1 MSGKALN
8 GNGSGSE
15 KAFLSKQD
23 HSLQERS
30 ARTADCVMYLTLL
43 CSAVAA
49 VLIGQHFYEI
59 TLALEGAIVA
69 LLVGSLAFFT
79 ARGSLLSSMVLTA
92 CNVGLVALHI
102 QVAHGMTEFHFGV
115 FVLLGFLLVY
125 RDWRPL
131 VLAAALFAVHHIAFD
146 RLQAMNFAVYCT
158 SSANFPVMLLH
169 AAYVVVQTG
178 IEIFLAIRLRRAAV
192 EAEELSAIVAR
203 VEQGGALS
211 LNVSG
216 VAVSAPTARV
226 LKAAIGK
233 MEQAMT
239 HVNTSAQHIEGAAQ
253 EIASGNTNLNE
264 RTETQARNLHQ
275 TAASMDQL
283 TVMVKQHAGDAQ
295 EASQLAETASSVA
308 RDGGAVVAQAV
319 ETMSAIDA
327 SARKIFD
334 IIGVIDGI
342 AFQTNILALNAA
354 VEAAR
359 AGEHGRG
366 FAVVASEV
374 RSLAQRA
381 ASSAKEI
388 KALIEASVNNVSLG
402 RQLVDQAGTTMQDVV
417 SSIARVADIM
427 AGINSANHQQ
437 AQGIEQIHHAVAEMN
452 EVTQQNA
459 VLVRQAAAASAS
471 LREQAGQL
479 KEVVGVFRFENSRA
493 SHERLQA

>member
-1 MSGKALN
+1 MGMSGKALN
-8 GNGSGSE
+8 WNESGSG
-15 KAFLSKQD
+15 KALLSKQ
-23 HSLQERS
+23 HRSPLERS

-43 CSAVAA
+43 CSTVAA
-49 VLIGQHFYEI
+49 LLIGQHFYEL
-59 TLALEGAIVA
+59 TLALQGGAIA
-69 LLVGSLAFFT
+69 LLVGSLVFFA

-92 CNVGLVALHI
+92 CNVALVALHI
-102 QVAHGMTEFHFGV
+102 QVAHGTTEFHFGV

-131 VLAAALFAVHHIAFD
+131 VLAAGLFAIHHVAFD
-146 RLQAMNFAVYCT
+146 RLQALNFGVYCT
-158 SSANFPVMLLH
+158 TSANFPVMSLH
-169 AAYVVVQTG
+169 ATYVVVQTG
-178 IEIFLAIRLRRAAV
+178 IEIFLATRLRRAAV
-192 EAEELSAIVAR
+192 EAAELSAIVAR
-203 VEQGGALS
+203 VEQSGAIS
-211 LNVSG
+211 LNVSD

-239 HVNTSAQHIEGAAQ
+239 HVNTSAQYVEGTAQ
-253 EIASGNTNLNE
+253 EIASGNTDLNE
-264 RTETQARNLHQ
+264 RTGTQARNLQQ

-283 TVMVKQHAGDAQ
+283 SVMVKQHAGDAE

-308 RDGGAVVAQAV
+308 RDGGEVVAQV
-319 ETMSAIDA
+319 VDTMSAIDQ
-327 SARKIFD
+327 SARQIFD

-374 RSLAQRA
+374 RGLAQRA

-388 KALIEASVNNVSLG
+388 KVLIETSVNNVSLG
-402 RQLVDQAGTTMQDVV
+402 RQLVDQAGSTMQDVV
-417 SSIARVADIM
+417 SSIARVADIV
-427 AGINSANHQQ
+427 AGINSSNQQQ
-437 AQGIEQIHHAVAEMN
+437 AQGIELIHQAVAEMN

-459 VLVRQAAAASAS
+459 VLVRQATAASAS
-471 LREQAGQL
+471 LTEQAGQL
-479 KEVVGVFRFENSRA
+479 KRVVGAFQF
-493 SHERLQA
+493 

>member
-1 MSGKALN
+1 
-8 GNGSGSE
+8 
-15 KAFLSKQD
+15 
-23 HSLQERS
+23 
-30 ARTADCVMYLTLL
+30 MYLTLI
-43 CSAVAA
+43 CSAIAA
-49 VLIGQHFYEI
+49 LLIGLHFDE
-59 TLALEGAIVA
+59 TALALEVGTVA
-69 LLVGSLAFFT
+69 WLAGSVVFFT
-79 ARGSLLSSMVLTA
+79 GRGSLLSSMVLTA
-92 CNVGLVALHI
+92 CNVVLVALHI
-102 QVAHGMTEFHFGV
+102 QLAHGTTEFHFGV

-131 VLAAALFAVHHIAFD
+131 LLAAGLFAVHHLAFD
-146 RLQAMNFAVYCT
+146 RLQALNFGVYCT
-158 SSANFPVMLLH
+158 TSANFRVTALH

-178 IEIFLAIRLRRAAV
+178 IEIFLATRLRRAAI
-192 EAEELSAIVAR
+192 EAAELSAIVSR
-203 VEQGGALS
+203 VERDGVLS

-239 HVNTSAQHIEGAAQ
+239 RVNDSARHVDGAAQ
-253 EIASGNTNLNE
+253 AIASGNTELNE
-264 RTETQARNLHQ
+264 RTETQARNLNQ
-275 TAASMDQL
+275 TATSMDQL
-283 TVMVKQHAGDAQ
+283 TVTMKQHADDAQ
-295 EASQLAETASSVA
+295 EANQLAETASSVA
-308 RDGGAVVAQAV
+308 RDGGAVVAQV
-319 ETMSAIDA
+319 VDTMSAIDD

-388 KALIEASVNNVSLG
+388 KALIETSVNNVSVG

-417 SSIARVADIM
+417 GSIARVADIM
-427 AGINSANHQQ
+427 AGINSANRQQ
-437 AQGIEQIHHAVAEMN
+437 AQDIEQIHHAVAQMN
-452 EVTQQNA
+452 EVTQHNA
-459 VLVRQAAAASAS
+459 ELVRQATAASAS

-479 KEVVGVFRFENSRA
+479 KQVVGVFRFEERA
-493 SHERLQA
+493 DALA